1 MGENSSS
8 EQTGEQIVPKKRK
21 RGVRHD
27 EEYKRN
33 VIKQNR
39 IKGLSYENYGGK
51 RVAEK
56 KIGLACK

>member
-1 MGENSSS
+1 MEEHSNR
-8 EQTGEQIVPKKRK
+8 EQIELKKRK

-33 VIKQNR
+33 IIKQNR
-39 IKGLSYENYGGK
+39 IKGLSYVNYGGK
-51 RVAEK
+51 RVEEK